1 MLRNLTTQRARRTAA
16 EVAEQKTFHGKAGNA
31 TCEEPGEVLVE
42 FLRGELRGVSWRSL
56 RLEAV
61 VLRRTRN
68 HWFETA
74 PFPRASAFALAL
86 VTSACDRLP
95 GHPQYFVF
103 LALRCAENRPL
114 EVVVDG
120 PRSSGC
126 YLVDHL
132 RQHIFLHL
140 ASLVAPD
147 RRVGGCGW
155 HRSPVHLLL
164 HRVGHRVRAGAM
176 FARTFCVDVPR

>member
-1 MLRNLTTQRARRTAA
+1 MAIFAARSCRFASDAESLVRNCAFSA
-16 EVAEQKTFHGKAGNA
+16 
-31 TCEEPGEVLVE
+31 
-42 FLRGELRGVSWRSL
+42 
-56 RLEAV
+56 
-61 VLRRTRN
+61 
-68 HWFETA
+68 
-74 PFPRASAFALAL
+74 RASAFALAL

-147 RRVGGCGW
+147 RRVGSCGW
-155 HRSPVHLLL
+155 HRSPVHL
-164 HRVGHRVRAGAM
+164 
-176 FARTFCVDVPR
+176 